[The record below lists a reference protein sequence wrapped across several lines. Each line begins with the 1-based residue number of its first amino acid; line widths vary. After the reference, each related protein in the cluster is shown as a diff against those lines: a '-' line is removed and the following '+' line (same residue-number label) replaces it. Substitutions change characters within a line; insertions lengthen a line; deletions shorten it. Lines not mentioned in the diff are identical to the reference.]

1 MQATPS
7 PQTHTPIHYA
17 PSLHAFT
24 PARIVPP
31 ARRFRGRDTDADTDF
46 VAMLDVYRHSGG
58 LARDVE
64 VQRML
69 EGHAGGG
76 TATLAGWL
84 AQGCVIG
91 FEWQAQ
97 TWLPRF
103 QFLPAGSLPVP
114 AITAVLLELNAVFD
128 AWEVAQWFARA
139 NSALGGRLPVD
150 VVSGQPR
157 SVLDAA
163 RRDRYIAKG

>member
-1 MQATPS
+1 MQATPH
-7 PQTHTPIHYA
+7 THTSTSIHHA
-17 PSLHAFT
+17 PPLHGFLPASITT
-24 PARIVPP
+24 PTH
-31 ARRFRGRDTDADTDF
+31 RFRGRDTHADIDF
-46 VAMLDVYRHSGG
+46 VAMLDAYRHSGG

-76 TATLAGWL
+76 AATLAGWL
-84 AQGCVIG
+84 AQGCAVG

-103 QFLPAGSLPVP
+103 QFLPAGPLPAR
-114 AITAVLLELNAVFD
+114 AIAAVLLELNAVFD

-139 NSALGGRLPVD
+139 NSALGGRLPAD
-150 VVSGQPR
+150 VLNAEPG

>member
-1 MQATPS
+1 MQATPH
-7 PQTHTPIHYA
+7 THTPTQIHYA
-17 PSLHAFT
+17 PPLHGFT
-24 PARIVPP
+24 PARIAPP

-46 VAMLDVYRHSGG
+46 VAMLDAYRHSGG

-76 TATLAGWL
+76 MATLAGWL

-103 QFLPAGSLPVP
+103 QFLPAGPLPAH
-114 AITAVLLELNAVFD
+114 AISAVLLELNAVYD

-150 VVSGQPR
+150 VLNAEPR

-163 RRDRYIAKG
+163 RRDRFIAKG